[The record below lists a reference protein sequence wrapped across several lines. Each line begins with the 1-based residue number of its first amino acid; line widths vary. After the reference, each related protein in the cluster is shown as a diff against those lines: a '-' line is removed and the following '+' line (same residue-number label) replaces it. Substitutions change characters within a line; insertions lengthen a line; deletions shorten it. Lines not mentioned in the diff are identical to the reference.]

1 MHIDGSMNATEKES
15 RLSWL
20 RAEPQENKCKILFNV
35 RCLSEGVDVPSL
47 DAVVFLSPRK
57 SPVEVVQTVG
67 RVMRIA
73 PNKKRG
79 YVILPIVIQPSGIDD
94 LILNKNKDFDVV
106 WEILNALKSIDPTF
120 GRAVDGETGKI
131 NPERIEVISITDK
144 KFSHKKG
151 ADSNSSASGKKTKKQ
166 VKIQKL

>member
-79 YVILPIVIQPSGIDD
+79 YVILPIVVQPSGIDD
-94 LILNKNKDFDVV
+94 LILNKNKDFDIV
-106 WEILNALKSIDPTF
+106 WEILNALKSIDPTLVEQLMA
-120 GRAVDGETGKI
+120 R
-131 NPERIEVISITDK
+131 
-144 KFSHKKG
+144 
-151 ADSNSSASGKKTKKQ
+151 Q
-166 VKIQKL
+166 VKSILKESKLFLSLIKSFPIKRSRFKLFCIKKED